1 MTPLFFK
8 HGGFPILCSCTS
20 FLTMYGRTRIVSCLG
35 QDDDEEWTSR
45 IGMGYHVKCENST
58 VDGIA
63 LRKVNT

>member
-1 MTPLFFK
+1 
-8 HGGFPILCSCTS
+8 LCSCTS

-35 QDDDEEWTSR
+35 QDDDEEWMSR